1 MGSDG
6 GGIGANVTS
15 KVTNCGEVPSLHYK
29 YIMTFCV
36 LPFLKK
42 FSTPAPQTSWVR
54 TTDSSALT

>member
-42 FSTPAPQTSWVR
+42 FPPLPLKHPESAP
-54 TTDSSALT
+54 LTLLL